1 MVMCIYEKIA
11 IENLNKNSDEY
22 KMISDIRDAV
32 ELLTQSKFQESNEL
46 QLRNQ
51 NGVSIE
57 MSKSD
62 QTCLTIAMILHQKGK
77 SFIKSKDYLKALILL
92 AEADNEFK

>member
-22 KMISDIRDAV
+22 KMVSDIRDAV

-46 QLRNQ
+46 QFLQTTNQ
-51 NGVSIE
+51 
-57 MSKSD
+57 
-62 QTCLTIAMILHQKGK
+62 
-77 SFIKSKDYLKALILL
+77 
-92 AEADNEFK
+92 